1 MSGVAAA
8 ATTQPFTH
16 GRTAPIR
23 LLAARLRALTPGD
36 PHRYGVSE
44 FRSSIPA
51 QPEPDRG
58 WKPASAVPAL
68 IEIMRSGSGKHL
80 TISPALAGATMSG
93 NLGYA
98 AVGRLAVALS
108 VAGQAYD
115 TGPDSLMLRLTGEG
129 LVEQIAVRRPILAV
143 LPDDPLAGRPRVEV
157 LPDRAALIGWAA
169 ARAWAT
175 LAPLLEELHR
185 TTRYGL
191 VPMWNQVADSVLGP
205 ATVAPRL
212 AGLDRPEQW
221 SGRAVGTALINGLI
235 ARGAPIRRHGTVR
248 EELIDDR
255 LALAP
260 VRGSCCL
267 KFRQTQERCASCP
280 LVGR

>member
-1 MSGVAAA
+1 L
-8 ATTQPFTH
+8 Q
-16 GRTAPIR
+16 
-23 LLAARLRALTPGD
+23 ALTPGD

-44 FRSSIPA
+44 FRSSIPV
-51 QPEPDRG
+51 QPESDPG
-58 WKPASAVPAL
+58 WKPVSASLAL
-68 IEIMRSGSGKHL
+68 IEAMCSGSGKHL
-80 TISPALAGATMSG
+80 TISPALTGATISG

-98 AVGRLAVALS
+98 AVGRLAVALA

-115 TGPDSLMLRLTGEG
+115 TGPDSLILRLTGEG
-129 LVEQIAVRRPILAV
+129 LVEQIAVRRPTLAV
-143 LPDDPLAGRPRVEV
+143 LPGDPLAGRPRVEV
-157 LPDRAALIGWAA
+157 LPSRAAMIDWAADRAFASLK
-169 ARAWAT
+169 
-175 LAPLLEELHR
+175 PLLDELHDR
-185 TTRYGL
+185 TRYGL

-221 SGRAVGTALINGLI
+221 TGRAVGAALINGLI

-248 EELIDDR
+248 EQMIEGR
-255 LALAP
+255 LALDP

-267 KFRQTQERCASCP
+267 KFRQTEERCASCP